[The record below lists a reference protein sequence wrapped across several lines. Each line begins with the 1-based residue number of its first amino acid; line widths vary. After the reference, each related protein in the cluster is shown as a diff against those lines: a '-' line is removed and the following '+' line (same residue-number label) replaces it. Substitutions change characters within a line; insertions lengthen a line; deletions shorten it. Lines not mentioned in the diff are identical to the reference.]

1 MIGGPQ
7 SEFLTDWAEGMG
19 MKIFNMKQNNRKI
32 KTKKRERKEGI
43 KKKRKKKKTTDT
55 QTNTLEQKQKSQ
67 KSKWFTMGGHKRQD
81 PKSRKYPLTCHPLAV
96 NSL

>member
-43 KKKRKKKKTTDT
+43 KKKKKKKKP
-55 QTNTLEQKQKSQ
+55 QTHKPTL
-67 KSKWFTMGGHKRQD
+67 WN
-81 PKSRKYPLTCHPLAV
+81 KSRNLRNQNGLQWEGTKDKTQSPGNILLLVIP
-96 NSL
+96 

>member
-32 KTKKRERKEGI
+32 KTKKKGKEG
-43 KKKRKKKKTTDT
+43 R
-55 QTNTLEQKQKSQ
+55 N
-67 KSKWFTMGGHKRQD
+67 
-81 PKSRKYPLTCHPLAV
+81 
-96 NSL
+96 